1 MSILSPIVSSR
12 RLFSKQLVLLC
23 AALMLLTSCVTMG
36 RYRALKDQV
45 HDLEDRAVAADEKVA
60 TMETRLDHLK
70 GLTDK
75 TDDEIR
81 TKLADLSA
89 DYSELQMTLGMLQ
102 GRQEEIQFKLGKIGQ
117 HLSGLKGL
125 VEDRFGVDA
134 EALPK
139 SLPADV
145 EELFAL
151 GMQSYDQALM
161 RKARAIFKHLVQK
174 FPQHDRTDDAQF
186 MVGESLF
193 NEGRFTEAINA
204 YKTVYDQYQTGD
216 KYQNAVLRIGLCYVR
231 SNKCSK
237 ALKIYK
243 FAGRTFKG
251 TPAGDQAEKEMK
263 QVKEACK

>member
-1 MSILSPIVSSR
+1 ML
-12 RLFSKQLVLLC
+12 LLC
-23 AALMLLTSCVTMG
+23 ASCLVLSSCVTMG
-36 RYRALKDQV
+36 RYRALKDEV
-45 HDLEDRAVAADEKVA
+45 LDLEDRAASAEERVA

-75 TDDEIR
+75 EDTEIR

-102 GRQEEIQFKLGKIGQ
+102 GRQEEILFKLGKIGQ

-139 SLPADV
+139 SLPDDA

-151 GMQSYDQALM
+151 GMQAYDQALM

-174 FPQHDRTDDAQF
+174 FPQHDRTDDAEF

-193 NEGRFTEAINA
+193 NEGRFTEAINS

-216 KYQNAVLRIGLCYVR
+216 KYQEAVLRIGLCYVR

-237 ALKIYK
+237 AQKIYK
-243 FAGRTFKG
+243 FASRTFKG

-263 QVKEACK
+263 QVNEACK

>member
-1 MSILSPIVSSR
+1 MSIIPFLVSSR
-12 RLFSKQLVLLC
+12 RLFSRHVLFLIAGTVLLS
-23 AALMLLTSCVTMG
+23 SCVTMG
-36 RYRALKDQV
+36 RYRALKDHV
-45 HDLEDRAVAADEKVA
+45 AELEERTTAAEEKVG
-60 TMETRLDHLK
+60 TIETRLDHLK

-75 TDDEIR
+75 VDNEIR
-81 TKLADLSA
+81 SKLADLSA

-102 GRQEEIQFKLGKIGQ
+102 GRQEEIQFKLGKIGL

-139 SLPADV
+139 SLPEDA
-145 EELFAL
+145 EQLFAL
-151 GMQSYDQALM
+151 GMQAYDQALM

-216 KYQNAVLRIGLCYVR
+216 KYQDAVLRIGLCYVR

-243 FAGRTFKG
+243 FAGRTFQG
-251 TPAGDQAEKEMK
+251 TPAGDQAEKELK

>member
-1 MSILSPIVSSR
+1 
-12 RLFSKQLVLLC
+12 
-23 AALMLLTSCVTMG
+23 MLLSSCVTMG
-36 RYRALKDQV
+36 RYRALKDRV
-45 HDLEDRAVAADEKVA
+45 ADLDERTIAAEEKVI
-60 TMETRLDHLK
+60 TMETRVDHLK
-70 GLTDK
+70 SLTDK
-75 TDDEIR
+75 VDDEIR
-81 TKLADLSA
+81 TKLADLAA

-139 SLPADV
+139 SLPKDA
-145 EELFAL
+145 EEIFAL
-151 GMQSYDQALM
+151 GMQSYDQSLM

-216 KYQNAVLRIGLCYVR
+216 KYQDAVLRIGLCYVR
-231 SNKCSK
+231 SNKCGK

-243 FAGRTFKG
+243 FASRTFKG